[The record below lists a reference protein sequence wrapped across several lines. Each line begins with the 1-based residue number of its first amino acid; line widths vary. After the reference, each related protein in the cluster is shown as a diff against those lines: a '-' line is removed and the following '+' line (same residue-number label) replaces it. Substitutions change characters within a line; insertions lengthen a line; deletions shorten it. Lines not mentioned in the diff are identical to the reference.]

1 MNEIRFSSAGRLQGA
16 APLGSAS
23 SATWRKRDQAPNS
36 RRIAHKVSHT
46 CGTAPRPA
54 VPTPSP
60 LPLVPVGS
68 AKLQGARPAHSTRR
82 GRPEGPQPP
91 DPRTADPWKLPA
103 RPVTPPPPL
112 TSPGLS
118 AAGAPRARA
127 RALPLPAPSSPSPAE
142 RAGGGARAAEGA
154 ATVPPPSTHVT
165 HTPPGP
171 RWRLRAA
178 PDHREWGA
186 ERPPPATETP
196 FFLPQPALGR
206 AAGRRLAR
214 RRGVAGRGPYP
225 LVWLGVRL
233 RSREA

>member
-142 RAGGGARAAEGA
+142 RAGGGARAAEGGSHRPA
-154 ATVPPPSTHVT
+154 PQHARNAHTSRPAVAGCGRLRTIESGGQSGRLQPQRPRSSSPS
-165 HTPPGP
+165 P
-171 RWRLRAA
+171 RWV
-178 PDHREWGA
+178 
-186 ERPPPATETP
+186 ERP
-196 FFLPQPALGR
+196 
-206 AAGRRLAR
+206 AGGW
-214 RRGVAGRGPYP
+214 RG
-225 LVWLGVRL
+225 GV
-233 RSREA
+233 E